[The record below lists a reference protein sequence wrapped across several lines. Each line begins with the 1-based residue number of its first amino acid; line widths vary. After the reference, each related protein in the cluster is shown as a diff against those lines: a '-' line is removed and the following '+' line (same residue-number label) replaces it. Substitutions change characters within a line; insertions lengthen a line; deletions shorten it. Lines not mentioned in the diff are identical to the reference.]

1 MRRRSLIGGR
11 GVFGSLLIKKRSYS
25 DTTNITSSITA
36 PLFLT
41 PPTKSNHVKR
51 VFHGTIAHS
60 RSVDDFELIQKGF
73 LAVTDSG
80 HISHV
85 IPDTTTNPLNNP
97 SNSTLKKQFL
107 SLIPSAQRVN
117 EDSFTLE
124 SLPRKGFL
132 APGFIDSHIHAPQY
146 VYTGTALDLP
156 LLDWLNKYTFPTESK
171 FKSPEFAEDVYSKVV
186 RRTLKSGTTTAAYYS
201 TTHRIAAI
209 ILAQKAVQFGQR
221 AFIGKVS
228 MDRNSPDFYVE
239 STEEAI
245 SEAHRFIHD
254 LGNLNSNLVAPA
266 ITPRFVP
273 TCTIDLMKELGKLAD
288 KYKLLVQSHISEN
301 KKEVEWVKQLHNT
314 HSSYTH
320 VYEDCGL
327 LSERTI
333 MGHGVYLGE
342 QELDTFKTTGSSVA
356 HCPSSNFSIS
366 SGVLNVRSLL
376 NKGVKLSLGTDVSA
390 GYSFSMLDAF
400 RQAMS
405 ASKVT
410 YTLVDEK
417 YTALKFRE
425 GYYLA
430 TLAGAEVMGLGKLTG
445 NFEVGKVF
453 DALVID
459 PEAEG
464 TPFDVF
470 DQDEAENR
478 FEKWLYLGDD
488 RNIVKVFVQGEERLE
503 NVKHTEHA
511 IQDIKRKEIAM
522 EKMNVKSVHL

>member
-1 MRRRSLIGGR
+1 MMRKMITGKRGGKGVLSLVCGGSRRRS
-11 GVFGSLLIKKRSYS
+11 YS
-25 DTTNITSSITA
+25 SSITA

-41 PPTKSNHVKR
+41 PQKRSNRIEK
-51 VFHGTIAHS
+51 VFHGTIIHS
-60 RSVDDFELIQKGF
+60 RSVDDIEIIPKGF

-85 IPDTTTNPLNNP
+85 IPDKTNHSSPP
-97 SNSTLKKQFL
+97 SNTTLKQQFI
-107 SLIPSAQRVN
+107 SLIPSGQAPN
-117 EDSFTLE
+117 GLNDFNLE
-124 SLPRKGFL
+124 SLPPRGFL
-132 APGFIDSHIHAPQY
+132 VPGFVDTHIHAPQY

-156 LLDWLNKYTFPTESK
+156 LLDWLNKYTFPTEAK
-171 FKSPEFAEDVYSKVV
+171 FKSPDFAENVYSKVI

-201 TTHRIAAI
+201 TTHRIAAL
-209 ILAQKAVQFGQR
+209 ILAEKAIEFGQR

-239 STEEAI
+239 TTQEAI
-245 SEAHRFIHD
+245 DQAHQFIHD
-254 LGNLNSNLVAPA
+254 LGNMNSSLVAPA

-273 TCTIDLMKELGKLAD
+273 TCSVQLMKELGKLAD
-288 KYKLLVQSHISEN
+288 QYKLLVQSHISEN

-314 HSSYTH
+314 HKSYTH
-320 VYEDCGL
+320 VYDDCGL
-327 LSERTI
+327 LNERTV
-333 MGHGVYLGE
+333 MGHGVYLGDE
-342 QELDTFKTTGSSVA
+342 ELDTFKTTQSSVA

-376 NKGVKLSLGTDVSA
+376 NKGVKVSLGTDVSA

-430 TLAGAEVMGLGKLTG
+430 TLAGAEVMGLGKVTG

-453 DALVID
+453 DALVVD
-459 PEAEG
+459 PDVEG

-470 DQDEAENR
+470 DQDQVDNR

-488 RNIVKVFVQGEERLE
+488 RNIVKIFVQGRERLA
-503 NVKHTEHA
+503 NVKEAEHEM
-511 IQDIKRKEIAM
+511 QVPKRIEVAA
-522 EKMNVKSVHL
+522 KMNVKPSL